1 MAGDDGNEKAA
12 GSLNAGGST
21 LMPPAAGDALEG
33 RDLVVCLGPGGV
45 GKTSATAALAI
56 VAAREGRKVLAFTID
71 PARRLANAVGMTG
84 AKAGDV
90 IPVADGFD
98 MLMLDVHGTWERVV
112 ERHAQSREQFE
123 RIRSN
128 RFYDYLTDNFPGFN
142 EYVAIEK
149 LHEII
154 TEGTWDIVIVDTPP
168 TSYALSFLEAPNRIL
183 NLLDHDYVRVFLH
196 PYLKLGR
203 FTLGY
208 ALQKEFFI
216 LRQLARFTGF
226 DMLRELA
233 TFIFEFEGMFKG
245 FRDRAEAVRNRLK
258 APATAFYVV
267 TSPDR
272 RRLLEAG
279 ESQKRLREAGYPFAG
294 FIVNRY
300 CWMCSPDHVFPCA
313 LADRTLDRAAFAADA
328 AAAGLDAGLAARL
341 AENHAGHIAVQRRIS
356 SEVGALL
363 REAGEGMRNFTT
375 PSFPEDIHDLEGLRL
390 LADSFRRLT

>member
-1 MAGDDGNEKAA
+1 MAGDSGRVKTTA
-12 GSLNAGGST
+12 
-21 LMPPAAGDALEG
+21 MDAIGG

-56 VAAREGRKVLAFTID
+56 VAARQGRRVLAFTID

-84 AKAGDV
+84 AKTGDV
-90 IPVADGFD
+90 IPVPDGFD

-112 ERHAQSREQFE
+112 ERHARSREQFE

-128 RFYDYLTDNFPGFN
+128 RFYDYLTGNFPGFN
-142 EYVAIEK
+142 EYVAVEK
-149 LHEII
+149 LHEILA
-154 TEGTWDIVIVDTPP
+154 EGTWDTVIVDTPP

-226 DMLRELA
+226 DMLKELA

-258 APATAFYVV
+258 APTTAFYVV

-300 CWMCSPDHVFPCA
+300 CWMCSPIEEFPCA
-313 LADRTLDRAAFAADA
+313 LSGGAFDRTAFTAEAQAAGFDAALADR
-328 AAAGLDAGLAARL
+328 LAT
-341 AENHAGHIAVQRRIS
+341 NHEEHIAVQHRVS
-356 SEVGALL
+356 SEVAALL

-375 PSFPEDIHDLEGLRL
+375 PAFPEDIHDLEGLRL
-390 LADSFRRLT
+390 LADNFRRIR